1 MASARKKQDE
11 KHLKILRE
19 LVSLPSNKECFDCH
33 QRGPTY
39 VNMTIGSFVCTSC
52 SGLVRGLTPPHRVK
66 SISMATFSPE
76 EIELVKS
83 RGNEYCR
90 QIWLGLFD
98 VNNVSDTKDEQQI
111 KEFMIAKYER
121 KRYYLEPSAA
131 MKNGPVGFT
140 PSPTHTQS
148 RTSTPTPTAISAIPE
163 AKPLSILLG
172 STVKPLV
179 FNMPPQWQQW
189 KELQQIL
196 SDNMFTPDKSS
207 PAFLEDFNAGDPF
220 SSSMQ
225 FTANISQQP
234 SFANF
239 DNNPAFTSS
248 MAKKQNMYT
257 CGPVQGQVNVV
268 LLEEY
273 PSLSSLSTPTCA
285 AEFHVKTHQQ
295 YRKQNNLLAGMPTA
309 ATLSNMSPFSSPARK
324 AASSV
329 GLQPL
334 LGRTIQLPAEDRYAA
349 LKDLDSQMKSQ
360 QTPEPQLGDWSTVP
374 TSGSAWPISNGV
386 VYGSGSQGN
395 LPETAPHQTA
405 NPFTGGNSNPWTP
418 VPTVMSTSTSVS
430 STFGANPFRTAR
442 ATFGTLSE
450 GAVVWGAPGVNGM
463 PNGQVVNGVLPA
475 FHQSVSANNAF
486 TTSQSMNFATKP
498 WQGKPQ
504 GNPFALG
511 MGPTS
516 AGHSSNPFL

>member
-148 RTSTPTPTAISAIPE
+148 RTSTPTPTAIAAIPE
-163 AKPLSILLG
+163 VKPLSILLG

-179 FNMPPQWQQW
+179 FNMPPQT
-189 KELQQIL
+189 
-196 SDNMFTPDKSS
+196 STNPADNMFTPDKSS

-248 MAKKQNMYT
+248 
-257 CGPVQGQVNVV
+257 
-268 LLEEY
+268 
-273 PSLSSLSTPTCA
+273 S
-285 AEFHVKTHQQ
+285 
-295 YRKQNNLLAGMPTA
+295 MPTA

-349 LKDLDSQMKSQ
+349 LKDLDSLMKSQ
-360 QTPEPQLGDWSTVP
+360 QTPELQLGDWSTVP
-374 TSGSAWPISNGV
+374 TSGSAWPTSNGV

-395 LPETAPHQTA
+395 FPETAPHQTA
-405 NPFTGGNSNPWTP
+405 NPFTGEFGLSGGSSNPWAPTP
-418 VPTVMSTSTSVS
+418 AVMSTSTSVS

-442 ATFGTLSE
+442 ATFGTSSD

-463 PNGQVVNGVLPA
+463 PNGQAVNGVLPA

-486 TTSQSMNFATKP
+486 TTSQSMNFSTKP

>member
-1 MASARKKQDE
+1 MKVWS
-11 KHLKILRE
+11 LKITLAIE
-19 LVSLPSNKECFDCH
+19 EADNIKCQVVVDDMAVFCNLVEC
-33 QRGPTY
+33 
-39 VNMTIGSFVCTSC
+39 
-52 SGLVRGLTPPHRVK
+52 RGLTPPHRVK

-148 RTSTPTPTAISAIPE
+148 RTSTPTPTAIAAIPE
-163 AKPLSILLG
+163 VKPLSILLG

-179 FNMPPQWQQW
+179 FNMPPQT
-189 KELQQIL
+189 
-196 SDNMFTPDKSS
+196 STNPADNMFTPDKSS

-248 MAKKQNMYT
+248 NDQIFD
-257 CGPVQGQVNVV
+257 NVMKS
-268 LLEEY
+268 EY
-273 PSLSSLSTPTCA
+273 IPPRFNTNRWS
-285 AEFHVKTHQQ
+285 
-295 YRKQNNLLAGMPTA
+295 MPTA

-349 LKDLDSQMKSQ
+349 LKDLDSLMKSQ

-374 TSGSAWPISNGV
+374 TSGSAWPTSNGV

-395 LPETAPHQTA
+395 FPETTPHQTA
-405 NPFTGGNSNPWTP
+405 NPFTGEFGLSGGSSNPWAPTP
-418 VPTVMSTSTSVS
+418 AVMSTSTSVS

-442 ATFGTLSE
+442 ATFGTSSD

-463 PNGQVVNGVLPA
+463 PNGQAVNGVLPA

-486 TTSQSMNFATKP
+486 TTSQSMNFSTKP